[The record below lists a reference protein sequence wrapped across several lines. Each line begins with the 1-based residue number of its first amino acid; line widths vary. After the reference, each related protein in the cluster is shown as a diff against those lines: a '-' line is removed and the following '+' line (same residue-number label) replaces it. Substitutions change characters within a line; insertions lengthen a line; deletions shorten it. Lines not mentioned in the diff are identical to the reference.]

1 MTRASHA
8 PGRGAAVYALLY
20 LLFLYAPVLLLPLFS
35 FNNSVFV
42 AFPLSGFTGK
52 WYSAMAADE
61 DMRIALFDSLKVGI
75 AASLAST
82 FLGLTIAH
90 VLTRGIPGRRLFTG
104 FANLP
109 LFIPDIVLGIALL
122 VLATRLAIPLSL
134 ATVILGH
141 LAICLPFA
149 AGVLVSR
156 LEDFDVSLEEAS
168 RDLGENAWMTFFR
181 VTLPLVLPGI
191 AASLIL
197 SFVVSFDDF
206 LIAFFLCGTD
216 TTLPVYIWGELRFP
230 DKLPNV
236 LALGSTILLAST
248 ILITGA
254 EWMRRRGTK
263 PRAAAPAAI

>member
-1 MTRASHA
+1 MTDVQYRH
-8 PGRGAAVYALLY
+8 GWGAAAYAMLY

-35 FNNSVFV
+35 FNDSIFI
-42 AFPLSGFTGK
+42 AFPLSGFTSK
-52 WYSAMAADE
+52 WYSAMVADE
-61 DMRIALFDSLKVGI
+61 DMRIALFNSLKVGI
-75 AASLAST
+75 AVSLAST
-82 FLGLTIAH
+82 LLGLTIAQ

-109 LFIPDIVLGIALL
+109 LFIPDIVLGISLL
-122 VLATRLAIPLSL
+122 ILVTRLAIPLSL
-134 ATVILGH
+134 ATVIIGH
-141 LAICLPFA
+141 LTICLPFA
-149 AGVLVSR
+149 AGVLLSR
-156 LEDFDVSLEEAS
+156 FEGFDLSLEEAS
-168 RDLGENAWMTFFR
+168 RDLGENAWMTFVR
-181 VTLPLVLPGI
+181 VTLPLVMPGI

-248 ILITGA
+248 ILVICA
-254 EWMRRRGTK
+254 EWMRRRG
-263 PRAAAPAAI
+263 PSSPAAI